1 MRVNEWVAELK
12 LLTKITKF
20 YPQAAYCTFTPGFR
34 QNLNYFIQPTPNIS
48 HLLQPIENIIW
59 VEFITFLFEE
69 RTCYDEERQ
78 LLFLQVKLGGM
89 GITNITSI
97 SDIEY
102 QNSKK
107 TTKNL
112 VHKIKKKEP
121 VLTSANSSNQQE
133 KFKSSTEFYD
143 NLLRNIRS
151 KMAPTQLK
159 ANDTAT
165 SDGASIWLSS
175 LPLTKRKF
183 FDAVL
188 LRCGWELKHLPH
200 ECICK
205 AKCNID
211 HALTCKT
218 GGFVTLRHNE
228 IVNVT
233 VDMLS
238 MVCKDVRKEPALSTT
253 PDSIDELWSEII
265 VRSFWQRLQRTFV
278 DVRAFYYR
286 NQSLATTMKTMENQ
300 NKRKNN

>member
-20 YPQAAYCTFTPGFR
+20 YPQPAYCTFTPGFR
-34 QNLNYFIQPTPNIS
+34 QKLNYFIRTIPNIS

-59 VEFITFLFEE
+59 VEFITFLFEG

-78 LLFLQVKLGGM
+78 LLFLPVKLGGM

-102 QNSKK
+102 QNSEK

-159 ANDTAT
+159 VNDRAT
-165 SDGASIWLSS
+165 DGASIWLSS

-188 LRCGWELKHLPH
+188 LRHGWELKHLPH
-200 ECICK
+200 ECVCK
-205 AKCNID
+205 AKYNID

-233 VDMLS
+233 ADMLS
-238 MVCKDVRKEPALSTT
+238 MVCKDIRKEPALSTT

-265 VRSFWQRLQRTFV
+265 VRSFWQRLQKTIV

-300 NKRKNN
+300 NKRKHN

>member
-1 MRVNEWVAELK
+1 M
-12 LLTKITKF
+12 
-20 YPQAAYCTFTPGFR
+20 
-34 QNLNYFIQPTPNIS
+34 
-48 HLLQPIENIIW
+48 
-59 VEFITFLFEE
+59 
-69 RTCYDEERQ
+69 
-78 LLFLQVKLGGM
+78 
-89 GITNITSI
+89 
-97 SDIEY
+97 
-102 QNSKK
+102 
-107 TTKNL
+107 
-112 VHKIKKKEP
+112 HKIKKKEP
-121 VLTSANSSNQQE
+121 VLTSANRSNQQE
-133 KFKSSTEFYD
+133 KFKSSTESYD

-200 ECICK
+200 ECVCK

-218 GGFVTLRHNE
+218 GGFVTLCHNE

-265 VRSFWQRLQRTFV
+265 VRSFRQRLQRTFV

-300 NKRKNN
+300 NKRKHN